1 MAAAKRPS
9 SRKPARARSTERTP
23 ELHAGHT
30 LRHQANGTATTR
42 GGTGVVALTHQVRT
56 WADEVLGAA
65 GAAADLSLGAAR
77 AIAIGAGQRKA
88 LASAGMVLR
97 KAREAAGL
105 SLAEV
110 ATAVD
115 LRDPA
120 LLALVEKGRVALPFE
135 VVLRLASVLAR
146 NDPIS
151 FVLRFTRSW
160 NPGLWRALEDLGVG
174 RLAIQAGREREFAN
188 LYRASDRARTLSDDE
203 FAAVLAFTRA
213 AFEAAMALRD
223 GGVRTKCRRAPHR
236 QRTGRA

>member
-9 SRKPARARSTERTP
+9 SRSQVGARTKGDA
-23 ELHAGHT
+23 A
-30 LRHQANGTATTR
+30 AR
-42 GGTGVVALTHQVRT
+42 GGAGVVALAHQVRA
-56 WADEVLGAA
+56 WADDVLGVA
-65 GAAADLSLGAAR
+65 GATADLSLGAAR
-77 AIAIGAGQRKA
+77 AIAIGAGQRHA
-88 LASAGMVLR
+88 LARAGTVLR

-110 ATAVD
+110 ASAVD

-146 NDPIS
+146 NDPVS

-213 AFEAAMALRD
+213 AFEAAMTLRD
-223 GGVRTKCRRAPHR
+223 SGVRTKRRRTPNR
-236 QRTGRA
+236 QRTGES

>member
-9 SRKPARARSTERTP
+9 SREPLRARSKGAAAARDG
-23 ELHAGHT
+23 AGI
-30 LRHQANGTATTR
+30 
-42 GGTGVVALTHQVRT
+42 VALAHQVRA
-56 WADEVLGAA
+56 WADEVLGVA

-77 AIAIGAGQRKA
+77 AIAVGAGQRQA
-88 LASAGMVLR
+88 LASAGTVLR

-110 ATAVD
+110 ASAVD

-188 LYRASDRARTLSDDE
+188 LYRANDRARTLSDDE

-213 AFEAAMALRD
+213 AFDAAMALRD
-223 GGVRTKCRRAPHR
+223 SGVRPKRRHR
-236 QRTGRA
+236 PNRRRTGRA